1 MLINI
6 FWGYIILANIA
17 AFASMGIDKKRAT
30 NKVWRISERNLFFY
44 AFIGGAVG
52 SWCGMR
58 GYNHKTNKDK
68 FRIGMPLMILWN
80 VVFVYLMFKFVI

>member
-17 AFASMGIDKKRAT
+17 AFISMGIDKKRAI

-44 AFIGGAVG
+44 AFIGGALG

-58 GYNHKTNKDK
+58 GFSHKTNKDK
-68 FRIGMPLMILWN
+68 FRIGMPIMILWN
-80 VVFVYLMFKFVI
+80 AVLFYVIHKFLL